1 MAEKRV
7 HFRFYAELNDF
18 LPQGRRFRT
27 FTHTFE
33 MPTTV
38 KDMIEGLGVPH
49 TEVDLILAGGE
60 PVGFDHRVGDG
71 DRISVYPVFESL
83 DVSEVTHAHREPLR
97 RTRFVVDANLGQLAR
112 YLRLLGFDC
121 IYDRALHDRELAELS
136 ASESRVLLTRDV
148 DMLKRRVITHGYFVR
163 AEEPRAQ
170 VIEVIKRFD
179 LFNSVRALERCA
191 VCNGELEEVDKKE
204 IAARL
209 QPGVAES
216 HDDFR
221 RCSGCDRIY
230 WQGGHHRGIL
240 SLVQEVARANPR
252 RGPE

>member
-1 MAEKRV
+1 MAQKRAR
-7 HFRFYAELNDF
+7 FRFYAELNDF
-18 LPQGRRFRT
+18 LPQDRRFRS
-27 FTHTFE
+27 FTHSFE

-49 TEVDLILAGGE
+49 TEVDLILVGGE
-60 PVGFDHRVGDG
+60 PVGFDHRVDDG
-71 DRISVYPVFESL
+71 DHISVYPVFESL
-83 DVSEVTHAHREPLR
+83 DVADVTRVRPEPLR
-97 RTRFVVDANLGQLAR
+97 HTRFVVDANLGQLAR
-112 YLRLLGFDC
+112 YLRLLGFDSTF
-121 IYDRALHDRELAELS
+121 DPGLGDRELAEIS
-136 ASESRVLLTRDV
+136 GSENRVLLTRDL
-148 DMLKRRVITHGYFVR
+148 DMLQISVITHGYYVR
-163 AEEPRAQ
+163 GEHPRNQ